1 MKIGETLARRCI
13 KMGLLSA
20 LGFVSVSCSGESDA
34 PREVTVA
41 ASDGLQDYDL
51 TCTAGDSVSFSSVA
65 EGDTLSVNVSNDSG
79 VDLGEWVIPS
89 ISNAFARLNGFK
101 SPTELKEARPDTV
114 ITLDSC
120 DIEVAASSI

>member
-65 EGDTLSVNVSNDSG
+65 EGDTLSVNVSNDLVGFHLASDKG
-79 VDLGEWVIPS
+79 PFQI
-89 ISNAFARLNGFK
+89 ALN
-101 SPTELKEARPDTV
+101 D
-114 ITLDSC
+114 
-120 DIEVAASSI
+120 AAKVSQ